1 MEPPDRGGRYI
12 GNVNDGKPGYYC
24 FSKVGLYSP
33 NAWVH
38 NELRLKI
45 MVALDSLESANF
57 MYLCEITGAT
67 RGNLSIQIKTLQ
79 EAGYLQMDKS
89 GSGPAARSVCRIT
102 RKGMEALRAY
112 EQGLRRLFAEGVP
125 TQKDTPPNTAVG

>member
-1 MEPPDRGGRYI
+1 MAFKFPVINP
-12 GNVNDGKPGYYC
+12 
-24 FSKVGLYSP
+24 LL
-33 NAWVH
+33 H

-45 MVALDSLESANF
+45 MVTLDSLESANF

-89 GSGPAARSVCRIT
+89 GSGPAARSVCCIT

-112 EQGLRRLFAEGVP
+112 EQGLRRLFDEGVP
-125 TQKDTPPNTAVG
+125 SQKDTSPKSLVG

>member
-1 MEPPDRGGRYI
+1 MAFKFPVINP
-12 GNVNDGKPGYYC
+12 
-24 FSKVGLYSP
+24 LL
-33 NAWVH
+33 H

-79 EAGYLQMDKS
+79 EA
-89 GSGPAARSVCRIT
+89 T
-102 RKGMEALRAY
+102 RKGMEALRTY

-125 TQKDTPPNTAVG
+125 SPKEIPPKSAVG